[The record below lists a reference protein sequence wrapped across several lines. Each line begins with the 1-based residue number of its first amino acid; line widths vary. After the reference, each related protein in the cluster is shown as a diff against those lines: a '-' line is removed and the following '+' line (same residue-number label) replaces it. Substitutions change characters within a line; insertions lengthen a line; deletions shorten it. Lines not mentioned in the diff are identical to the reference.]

1 MRLRRDAKIELI
13 SRVPLFAGCSRQEL
27 GRIAAIADELHLA
40 PGSELMREGAHGG
53 EFCVLVEGSV
63 DVRRRGRRLRTLAG
77 GDFFGEIAL
86 LTDAPR
92 TATVTASQPVRM
104 LVVERG
110 AFRRLLEDVP
120 AIRDKVLEALAAR
133 TAPDVA

>member
-1 MRLRRDAKIELI
+1 MRLRRDAKIELV
-13 SRVPLFAGCSRQEL
+13 SRVPLFAGCSKREL

-40 PGSELMREGAHGG
+40 PGAELMREGARGG

-63 DVRRRGRRLRTLAG
+63 DVRRRGRKLRTLSS

-92 TATVTASQPVRM
+92 TASVTAAQPVRL
-104 LVVERG
+104 LVVERD

-120 AIRDKVLEALAAR
+120 AIRDKVLRALVAR
-133 TAPDVA
+133 TAPGVA